1 MQRSA
6 GGAPGA
12 GRDRDA
18 RRPAPTATAAPTGT
32 PTPTPDATAAPT
44 GTPTPTPVATAA
56 PTATP
61 TPTPTATATPTPTA
75 EAAPPETP
83 SATAFR
89 YDRYDTT
96 GEVAEPGSYAFL
108 ADPADTTSAV
118 STYEALRDGT
128 TTALLIHKSDAH
140 GASQAALYDAVEAG
154 DLFEWHEADDCFVRY
169 TVTEV
174 KPDPAGAVPR
184 KLLAVEW
191 MTYAYTGC
199 SGAISADAEVGMT
212 WGNMLDLGGVGL
224 RAPVVHG
231 THHLIPENWEGKK
244 EALTRHDPPDRSPDD
259 EESVATTLEAARA
272 LEFPYWREPNPLPEG
287 WKLRRAWYGGFEAP
301 LWGFC
306 SAYYT
311 EPPGKSLK
319 ACGAFNTVRRF
330 SEESSYLVETGLV
343 VRETRVI
350 AGRPAMILWSP
361 PGPQYVWYLDIHI
374 LVDDPET
381 ESAYEFIYSGPRR
394 SDSDG
399 NARLAEALDLVTSF
413 FESPSALPPRTTFR
427 YDSYDT
433 TGEVATPGSYAF
445 LADPADTTSAVT
457 TYEALRD
464 GTTTALLIHKSDA
477 HGASQAALYDAVEAG
492 DLFEWR
498 EAGDCFVRYKVTEVK
513 PDPAGTVPRKLL
525 AVEWMTYAFT
535 GCSGAVPAGT
545 AATLDWG
552 ELPDLGGASLTVPI
566 MHGIFQIAPED
577 WDGAVEP
584 VKERAIPGDS
594 RATPA
599 SYTTIGEAAAN
610 LPFWREPTVPE
621 NWVLVVAGQGGKEWP
636 SYGYCSYW
644 ATEVR
649 DWHPPT
655 RRWDAFDL
663 CGYYT
668 GASGLLRDASW
679 LEGRMARETRV
690 IEGRPAI
697 ILFSPLGP
705 QHDQH
710 ASLHIRVYD
719 PATGVVYWFLA
730 WDYTLYGS
738 NVAGAIA
745 IVRSLFEPPNPL
757 PPRTTF
763 RYDTYD
769 LTGEVAEPGSY
780 AFLADP
786 ADTSSAVTTYEAL
799 RDGTT
804 TALLIHKSDA
814 HGASQAALYDG
825 VEAGDLFEWRY
836 ADDCWTGYR
845 VTGVEPDPTGAAP
858 RKLLALD
865 PYGYAYTG
873 CSGVIAADA
882 SSVAMWREPLAW
894 GGPDLAYPVV
904 YGVFQVVPGGWTGE
918 LDLGGYL
925 AAPGDSADE
934 AGTTESLAEARQLP
948 YWRDLPGWTFI
959 RASSGGL
966 GDPVYGYCASF
977 RKGATGADGVVDVCA
992 SHASGRINP
1001 SSTEDR
1007 FGATVDVRIINGYPA
1022 LGYYFPPTS
1031 SNWFDGAP
1039 IRVTIYDA
1047 AAESV
1052 YRIEGFTESMR
1063 GSNVEAVLEVARSLF
1078 ASPPPQRTAFRYD
1091 RYDTTGEVATPGS
1104 YAFLADPADT
1114 SSAVTTY
1121 EALRDGTTTALLIHK
1136 SDAHGASQAALYDA
1150 VAAGD
1155 TFEWREADDCFV
1167 RYKVTEV
1174 KPDPA
1179 GAVPRKLLA
1188 VEWMT
1193 YAYTGC
1199 SGAISADAEVGM
1211 TSGNM
1216 LDLGGVGLRAPVVHG
1231 THHLVPST
1239 WEGETEATTRH
1250 EPDTPPKQEET
1261 GASTLAEVR
1270 ALHLPYWR
1278 EPTLPE
1284 GWILDRAWEGGL
1296 HAPWKGFCSVY
1307 LTEPLQFPDGKERQK
1322 GIEVCGA
1329 YNTVRKFAQ
1338 KASFYADQG
1347 ASPDGLIVRET
1358 RVIAGRPAVI
1368 LWSPPGPNYLWNA
1381 DVRIY
1386 IDDPKTE
1393 TSYSITVAAPHRSD
1407 LAADG
1412 NAKLEK
1418 AIALATSLFESPSA
1432 LPPPT
1437 TFRYDRYDTTG
1448 EVAEPGSYAFLADP
1462 ADTTSAVT
1470 TYEALRDGTTTAL
1483 LIHKTDAHGASQAAL
1498 YDAVEAGDLFEW
1510 HEADDCFVRYRVT
1523 DVPAVGATAA
1533 YREFGVRPET
1543 YAFQS
1548 CQTGSLPVGASAV
1561 HFAAA
1566 ADLPLEH
1573 LGGTNLTDFAVVH
1586 GVRQLVPDGVLL
1598 PSGEVAPG
1606 ATIAVEPTRWRE
1618 LTPLALSVPDVHTS
1632 DLEEARPLPYWREPR
1647 LPGGWRLAGV
1657 RSGDYAGVLDGYWA
1671 TYAGPDGYP
1680 AVRITGAYAS
1690 GLSLAADASWTTNV
1704 GKLIVRELRM
1714 IAGRPATVKYSPLGP
1729 KHNAVTAIEV
1739 EVYDAATGAGYIL
1752 DGLSGGLRGGPAA
1765 AERVIAIACSLFWGE
1780 SECAQP

>member
-1 MQRSA
+1 MPLRDAHRSLA
-6 GGAPGA
+6 VLMASCLALAIVASALAACSGAPEE
-12 GRDRDA
+12 
-18 RRPAPTATAAPTGT
+18 RPAPAATATPATPQPTGTPSPTPVATAAPTGTPSPTPVATAAPTGT
-32 PTPTPDATAAPT
+32 PTPTS
-44 GTPTPTPVATAA
+44 
-56 PTATP
+56 
-61 TPTPTATATPTPTA
+61 TATATPTLTA
-75 EAAPPETP
+75 EATPTATP

-118 STYEALRDGT
+118 TTYEALRDGT

-169 TVTEV
+169 KVTEV

-259 EESVATTLEAARA
+259 EESVATLEAARA

-311 EPPGKSLK
+311 EPPEKSLK

-413 FESPSALPPRTTFR
+413 FEREQARPFIRPRPDNKPHIGATVVTTVFSVETTSPR
-427 YDSYDT
+427 YDTFDT
-433 TGEVATPGSYAF
+433 TGEVAEPGSYAF
-445 LADPADTTSAVT
+445 LADLADTTSAVT

-498 EAGDCFVRYKVTEVK
+498 EADDCFVRYKVSEVK

-535 GCSGAVPAGT
+535 GCSGPIS
-545 AATLDWG
+545 ATTVATVDLG
-552 ELPDLGGASLTVPI
+552 ELPDLGGASLTAPVI
-566 MHGIFQIAPED
+566 HGIYQVVPAGWKGATVEALVDLDSPAEPPRDLRSYSTLAEARRLPYWRDPALPEG
-577 WDGAVEP
+577 WILESALIPNDGP
-584 VKERAIPGDS
+584 R
-594 RATPA
+594 
-599 SYTTIGEAAAN
+599 
-610 LPFWREPTVPE
+610 
-621 NWVLVVAGQGGKEWP
+621 
-636 SYGYCSYW
+636 YGYC
-644 ATEVR
+644 ARFRTEERTRGNNEVYR
-649 DWHPPT
+649 NYAFRICGLHITGWYHPDLASWH
-655 RRWDAFDL
+655 D
-663 CGYYT
+663 
-668 GASGLLRDASW
+668 GASV
-679 LEGRMARETRV
+679 RETRV
-690 IEGRPAI
+690 VAGRPAMVI
-697 ILFSPLGP
+697 YSPEGP
-705 QHDQH
+705 DSKPDFPINIWVHD
-710 ASLHIRVYD
+710 
-719 PATGVVYWFLA
+719 PETAT
-730 WDYTLYGS
+730 DYHLVAGDGSISGS
-738 NVAGAIA
+738 NIEAAIA
-745 IVRSLFEPPNPL
+745 IVQGLFEPPNPL
-757 PPRTTF
+757 PPPTAF
-763 RYDTYD
+763 RYDRYD
-769 LTGEVAEPGSY
+769 TTGEVAEPGSY

-786 ADTSSAVTTYEAL
+786 ADTTRAVTTYEAL

-1091 RYDTTGEVATPGS
+1091 RYDTTGEVG
-1104 YAFLADPADT
+1104 
-1114 SSAVTTY
+1114 
-1121 EALRDGTTTALLIHK
+1121 
-1136 SDAHGASQAALYDA
+1136 
-1150 VAAGD
+1150 
-1155 TFEWREADDCFV
+1155 
-1167 RYKVTEV
+1167 
-1174 KPDPA
+1174 
-1179 GAVPRKLLA
+1179 
-1188 VEWMT
+1188 
-1193 YAYTGC
+1193 
-1199 SGAISADAEVGM
+1199 
-1211 TSGNM
+1211 
-1216 LDLGGVGLRAPVVHG
+1216 
-1231 THHLVPST
+1231 
-1239 WEGETEATTRH
+1239 
-1250 EPDTPPKQEET
+1250 
-1261 GASTLAEVR
+1261 
-1270 ALHLPYWR
+1270 
-1278 EPTLPE
+1278 
-1284 GWILDRAWEGGL
+1284 
-1296 HAPWKGFCSVY
+1296 
-1307 LTEPLQFPDGKERQK
+1307 
-1322 GIEVCGA
+1322 
-1329 YNTVRKFAQ
+1329 
-1338 KASFYADQG
+1338 
-1347 ASPDGLIVRET
+1347 
-1358 RVIAGRPAVI
+1358 
-1368 LWSPPGPNYLWNA
+1368 
-1381 DVRIY
+1381 
-1386 IDDPKTE
+1386 
-1393 TSYSITVAAPHRSD
+1393 
-1407 LAADG
+1407 
-1412 NAKLEK
+1412 
-1418 AIALATSLFESPSA
+1418 
-1432 LPPPT
+1432 
-1437 TFRYDRYDTTG
+1437 
-1448 EVAEPGSYAFLADP
+1448 EPGSYAFLADP

-1483 LIHKTDAHGASQAAL
+1483 LIHKSDAHGASQATL
-1498 YDAVEAGDLFEW
+1498 YDAVAAGDLFEW

-1533 YREFGVRPET
+1533 YREFDVRPET

-1586 GVRQLVPDGVLL
+1586 GPWQLVPDGVLL

-1632 DLEEARPLPYWREPR
+1632 DLRRRGLCP
-1647 LPGGWRLAGV
+1647 
-1657 RSGDYAGVLDGYWA
+1657 
-1671 TYAGPDGYP
+1671 
-1680 AVRITGAYAS
+1680 TGASRGCRGAGGSPGCGAVTTRAYSTGTGRPTLAPTATRRCAS
-1690 GLSLAADASWTTNV
+1690 RAPTHPDYRSLRT
-1704 GKLIVRELRM
+1704 R
-1714 IAGRPATVKYSPLGP
+1714 AGRPTSAS
-1729 KHNAVTAIEV
+1729 
-1739 EVYDAATGAGYIL
+1739 
-1752 DGLSGGLRGGPAA
+1752 
-1765 AERVIAIACSLFWGE
+1765 
-1780 SECAQP
+1780 

>member
-1 MQRSA
+1 MPLRDAHRSLAVLLAA
-6 GGAPGA
+6 GLALSLASALAACSGAP
-12 GRDRDA
+12 DE
-18 RRPAPTATAAPTGT
+18 RPAPAATATPATPQPTGTPSPTPIATAAPTQTPSPTPTATAAPTGT
-32 PTPTPDATAAPT
+32 PTPTS
-44 GTPTPTPVATAA
+44 
-56 PTATP
+56 TATP
-61 TPTPTATATPTPTA
+61 APTPTA
-75 EAAPPETP
+75 EATATATP
-83 SATAFR
+83 SQTAFR
-89 YDRYDTT
+89 YDTYDTT

-108 ADPADTTSAV
+108 EDPADTTSAV
-118 STYEALRDGT
+118 TTYEALRDGT

-154 DLFEWHEADDCFVRY
+154 DLFEWHEAGDCFVRY

-174 KPDPAGAVPR
+174 KTDPAGAVPR

-413 FESPSALPPRTTFR
+413 FESPSALPPPTTFR
-427 YDSYDT
+427 YDTYDT
-433 TGEVATPGSYAF
+433 TGEVAEPGSYAF
-445 LADPADTTSAVT
+445 LADPADTTSAVS

-498 EAGDCFVRYKVTEVK
+498 
-513 PDPAGTVPRKLL
+513 
-525 AVEWMTYAFT
+525 
-535 GCSGAVPAGT
+535 
-545 AATLDWG
+545 
-552 ELPDLGGASLTVPI
+552 
-566 MHGIFQIAPED
+566 Q
-577 WDGAVEP
+577 
-584 VKERAIPGDS
+584 
-594 RATPA
+594 
-599 SYTTIGEAAAN
+599 
-610 LPFWREPTVPE
+610 
-621 NWVLVVAGQGGKEWP
+621 
-636 SYGYCSYW
+636 
-644 ATEVR
+644 
-649 DWHPPT
+649 
-655 RRWDAFDL
+655 
-663 CGYYT
+663 
-668 GASGLLRDASW
+668 
-679 LEGRMARETRV
+679 
-690 IEGRPAI
+690 
-697 ILFSPLGP
+697 
-705 QHDQH
+705 
-710 ASLHIRVYD
+710 
-719 PATGVVYWFLA
+719 
-730 WDYTLYGS
+730 
-738 NVAGAIA
+738 
-745 IVRSLFEPPNPL
+745 
-757 PPRTTF
+757 
-763 RYDTYD
+763 
-769 LTGEVAEPGSY
+769 
-780 AFLADP
+780 
-786 ADTSSAVTTYEAL
+786 
-799 RDGTT
+799 
-804 TALLIHKSDA
+804 
-814 HGASQAALYDG
+814 
-825 VEAGDLFEWRY
+825 
-836 ADDCWTGYR
+836 
-845 VTGVEPDPTGAAP
+845 
-858 RKLLALD
+858 
-865 PYGYAYTG
+865 
-873 CSGVIAADA
+873 
-882 SSVAMWREPLAW
+882 
-894 GGPDLAYPVV
+894 
-904 YGVFQVVPGGWTGE
+904 
-918 LDLGGYL
+918 
-925 AAPGDSADE
+925 
-934 AGTTESLAEARQLP
+934 
-948 YWRDLPGWTFI
+948 
-959 RASSGGL
+959 
-966 GDPVYGYCASF
+966 
-977 RKGATGADGVVDVCA
+977 
-992 SHASGRINP
+992 
-1001 SSTEDR
+1001 
-1007 FGATVDVRIINGYPA
+1007 
-1022 LGYYFPPTS
+1022 
-1031 SNWFDGAP
+1031 
-1039 IRVTIYDA
+1039 
-1047 AAESV
+1047 
-1052 YRIEGFTESMR
+1052 
-1063 GSNVEAVLEVARSLF
+1063 
-1078 ASPPPQRTAFRYD
+1078 
-1091 RYDTTGEVATPGS
+1091 
-1104 YAFLADPADT
+1104 
-1114 SSAVTTY
+1114 
-1121 EALRDGTTTALLIHK
+1121 
-1136 SDAHGASQAALYDA
+1136 
-1150 VAAGD
+1150 
-1155 TFEWREADDCFV
+1155 ADDCFV
-1167 RYKVTEV
+1167 RYTVTEV

-1296 HAPWKGFCSVY
+1296 HASWKGFCSVY

-1437 TFRYDRYDTTG
+1437 TFRYDTYDTTG
-1448 EVAEPGSYAFLADP
+1448 EVTEPGSYAFLADP

-1483 LIHKTDAHGASQAAL
+1483 LIHKSDAHGASQAALYDAVAAGDLFEWREAADCFVRYKVSEVKPDPAGTVPRKLLAIEWMTYAFTGCSGVVPADTAATVDWGELPDLGGVSLTAPVVHGIYQLLPAGWTGEAKESAYHTPPGYSIGEPAVAPGPAEARMLPYWRDPALPEGWTFSGARSGELSDPTYGYCALWSQAQGYDGVEICGLYPTKRVLTEESSWGDGRGVNETRTIAGRPARVEYSPAGPNYNGYVAVRVLVYDAATEALYVIRGLDGSLRGSNIEAVLAIARSLFEPPNPLPSPTAFRYDTYDSTGEVAEPGSYAFLADPADTTSAVSTYEALRDGTATALLIHKSDAHGASQAAL

-1510 HEADDCFVRYRVT
+1510 HEADDCFVRYKVAEVKT
-1523 DVPAVGATAA
+1523 DPAGAVPRKLLAVEWMTYAYTGCSGTISTTGERAIGWSPPNIQSSGITVPVRHGTWLLYPRGWSGPLSPGLRPQGDRAARGQSASPTPTPTPVSTTSTQSLIEARKYPLWREPSSLPTGWTFQGATAGGGIHA
-1533 YREFGVRPET
+1533 PEYGFT
-1543 YAFQS
+1543 
-1548 CQTGSLPVGASAV
+1548 
-1561 HFAAA
+1561 
-1566 ADLPLEH
+1566 
-1573 LGGTNLTDFAVVH
+1573 
-1586 GVRQLVPDGVLL
+1586 
-1598 PSGEVAPG
+1598 
-1606 ATIAVEPTRWRE
+1606 
-1618 LTPLALSVPDVHTS
+1618 
-1632 DLEEARPLPYWREPR
+1632 ARYLN
-1647 LPGGWRLAGV
+1647 
-1657 RSGDYAGVLDGYWA
+1657 
-1671 TYAGPDGYP
+1671 
-1680 AVRITGAYAS
+1680 AS
-1690 GLSLAADASWTTNV
+1690 GS
-1704 GKLIVRELRM
+1704 
-1714 IAGRPATVKYSPLGP
+1714 
-1729 KHNAVTAIEV
+1729 TAIEV
-1739 EVYDAATGAGYIL
+1739 SVGYHYTGKTLALQALRGREQISELSTIRGLPALIIYTPPQNKPLGVQLPVRVSVYDPISRHGYSVIGF
-1752 DGLSGGLRGGPAA
+1752 DESLRGDNVAG
-1765 AERVIAIACSLFWGE
+1765 VVAIASSLLPPTVGDE
-1780 SECAQP
+1780 VVP

>member
-1 MQRSA
+1 MRYKVTEVKPDPAGAVPRKLLAVEWMTYAFTGCSGAIAAANAAATVDWGELPDLGGVSLTAPVVHGIYQLLPAGWTGEAKESA
-6 GGAPGA
+6 YHTPPGYSIGEPAVAPGPAEARMLPYWRDPALPEGWTFSGARSGELSDPTYGYCALWSQAQGYDGVEICGLYPTKRVLTEESSWGDGRGVNETRTIA
-12 GRDRDA
+12 GRPARVEYSPAGPNYNGYVAVRVLVYDA
-18 RRPAPTATAAPTGT
+18 AT
-32 PTPTPDATAAPT
+32 
-44 GTPTPTPVATAA
+44 
-56 PTATP
+56 
-61 TPTPTATATPTPTA
+61 
-75 EAAPPETP
+75 EALYVIRGLDGSLRGSNIEAVLAIARSLFEPPNP
-83 SATAFR
+83 LPPPTAFR
-89 YDRYDTT
+89 YDTYDNA

-118 STYEALRDGT
+118 TTYEALRDGT

-154 DLFEWHEADDCFVRY
+154 DLFEWREADDCFVRY

-231 THHLIPENWEGKK
+231 THHLIPENWEGKQ

-413 FESPSALPPRTTFR
+413 FEREQARPFIRPRPDNKPHIGATVVTTVFSVETTSPR
-427 YDSYDT
+427 YDRYDT
-433 TGEVATPGSYAF
+433 TGEVATAGSYAF

-477 HGASQAALYDAVEAG
+477 HGASQAALYDTVEAG
-492 DLFEWR
+492 DLFEW
-498 EAGDCFVRYKVTEVK
+498 
-513 PDPAGTVPRKLL
+513 
-525 AVEWMTYAFT
+525 
-535 GCSGAVPAGT
+535 
-545 AATLDWG
+545 
-552 ELPDLGGASLTVPI
+552 
-566 MHGIFQIAPED
+566 H
-577 WDGAVEP
+577 
-584 VKERAIPGDS
+584 
-594 RATPA
+594 
-599 SYTTIGEAAAN
+599 
-610 LPFWREPTVPE
+610 
-621 NWVLVVAGQGGKEWP
+621 
-636 SYGYCSYW
+636 
-644 ATEVR
+644 
-649 DWHPPT
+649 
-655 RRWDAFDL
+655 
-663 CGYYT
+663 
-668 GASGLLRDASW
+668 
-679 LEGRMARETRV
+679 
-690 IEGRPAI
+690 
-697 ILFSPLGP
+697 
-705 QHDQH
+705 
-710 ASLHIRVYD
+710 
-719 PATGVVYWFLA
+719 
-730 WDYTLYGS
+730 
-738 NVAGAIA
+738 
-745 IVRSLFEPPNPL
+745 
-757 PPRTTF
+757 
-763 RYDTYD
+763 
-769 LTGEVAEPGSY
+769 
-780 AFLADP
+780 
-786 ADTSSAVTTYEAL
+786 
-799 RDGTT
+799 
-804 TALLIHKSDA
+804 
-814 HGASQAALYDG
+814 
-825 VEAGDLFEWRY
+825 
-836 ADDCWTGYR
+836 
-845 VTGVEPDPTGAAP
+845 
-858 RKLLALD
+858 
-865 PYGYAYTG
+865 
-873 CSGVIAADA
+873 
-882 SSVAMWREPLAW
+882 
-894 GGPDLAYPVV
+894 
-904 YGVFQVVPGGWTGE
+904 
-918 LDLGGYL
+918 
-925 AAPGDSADE
+925 
-934 AGTTESLAEARQLP
+934 
-948 YWRDLPGWTFI
+948 
-959 RASSGGL
+959 
-966 GDPVYGYCASF
+966 
-977 RKGATGADGVVDVCA
+977 
-992 SHASGRINP
+992 
-1001 SSTEDR
+1001 
-1007 FGATVDVRIINGYPA
+1007 
-1022 LGYYFPPTS
+1022 
-1031 SNWFDGAP
+1031 
-1039 IRVTIYDA
+1039 
-1047 AAESV
+1047 
-1052 YRIEGFTESMR
+1052 
-1063 GSNVEAVLEVARSLF
+1063 
-1078 ASPPPQRTAFRYD
+1078 
-1091 RYDTTGEVATPGS
+1091 
-1104 YAFLADPADT
+1104 
-1114 SSAVTTY
+1114 
-1121 EALRDGTTTALLIHK
+1121 
-1136 SDAHGASQAALYDA
+1136 
-1150 VAAGD
+1150 
-1155 TFEWREADDCFV
+1155 EADDCFV
-1167 RYKVTEV
+1167 RYTVTEV

-1193 YAYTGC
+1193 YAFTGC

-1322 GIEVCGA
+1322 GIEVCGT

-1418 AIALATSLFESPSA
+1418 AIALATSLFESPLPSA
-1432 LPPPT
+1432 TAFRYDTYDLTGEVAEPGSYAFLADPADTTSAVTTYEALRDGTTTALLIHKSDAHGASQAALYDTVEAGDLFEWHEADDCFVRYKVTEVKPDPGAAVPRKLLAVEWMTYAFTGCRAGAVSASAAATVDWGELPDLGGASLRVPIVHGTAQLVPPDWTGPMKRAEFHDHFITESAEAYTTDPAEARDLDYWREPELPPGWRLARAFSGGVEGPPLGYCAHYLNAEGRTGVYICGYQDGLRYEPREAHIPTGLVSEARIVAGRPAVVRYNPNPVGRSSITVWVYDAATEGVYRVDGRAPSHVSGNVEAVITIARSLFEPPNPLPPPT
-1437 TFRYDRYDTTG
+1437 AFRYDTYDTTG

-1483 LIHKTDAHGASQAAL
+1483 LIHKSDARGASQAAL

-1510 HEADDCFVRYRVT
+1510 READDCFVRYRVT

-1548 CQTGSLPVGASAV
+1548 CQTGSLPAGASAV

-1765 AERVIAIACSLFWGE
+1765 AERVIAIACSLFWSE
-1780 SECAQP
+1780 SECAAP